1 MESALPTEKIV
12 GQGFR
17 VASAINRKRNVVLHR
32 DIRSSREGH
41 EKPHEEYQYSH
52 DAILAGRH
60 RYCGHHNTVIVD
72 MLAQV
77 RRDRHG
83 LTRL

>member
-1 MESALPTEKIV
+1 MESALPTKKIV

-17 VASAINRKRNVVLHR
+17 MASAIDRKRNVVLHR
-32 DIRSSREGH
+32 DTRSSREGH

-52 DAILAGRH
+52 EDMIAGRH

-72 MLAQV
+72 IAAQV
-77 RRDRHG
+77 RRAGHG

>member
-1 MESALPTEKIV
+1 MESALTTKNIV

-17 VASAINRKRNVVLHR
+17 VASAIDRKRNVVLHR
-32 DIRSSREGH
+32 DIRSRGVGH

-52 DAILAGRH
+52 DVMLAGRH
-60 RYCGHHNTVIVD
+60 RYCRHHNTVIVD
-72 MLAQV
+72 IPAQV
-77 RRDRHG
+77 RRAGHG